1 MNLAAI
7 RKEARYRLKDNGKP
21 HFWPDEWLDS
31 YINEAEQEA
40 CIRARL
46 IEDDSSEAA
55 RLDISTDE
63 KRYVLH
69 QSVLD
74 VIACELESRPGVPFS
89 AWTLNE
95 HELILDEP
103 PASDDTLLLTVIRM
117 PLNPMARDTD
127 EPEIR
132 LHHHRNLLD
141 WVEYRAYS
149 VHDADRFDPDGAAR
163 GYARFEA
170 SFGERP
176 SANVQRK
183 QRRKTPRVVQMNH
196 F

>member
-1 MNLAAI
+1 MNLEAI
-7 RKEARYRLKDNGKP
+7 RKEARYRLKDLAKP
-21 HFWPDEWLDS
+21 YFWSDEWLNS
-31 YINEAEQEA
+31 VINEAEQEA

-63 KRYVLH
+63 KRYALH
-69 QSVLD
+69 TSVID
-74 VIACELESRPGVPFS
+74 VIACELESRPGAPFS

-95 HELILDEP
+95 SDLVLNELP
-103 PASDDTLLLTVIRM
+103 SSDDTLLMTVVRM
-117 PLNPMARDTD
+117 PLNPMGRDKD
-127 EPEIR
+127 DPEIR
-132 LHHHRNLLD
+132 PHHHLNLVD

-149 VHDADRFDPDGAAR
+149 VRDADRFDPDGAAR

-170 SFGERP
+170 TFGERP

-183 QRRKTPRVVQMNH
+183 HRRKTPRVVKMNP